1 MRNDELEW
9 NSSGQTEACYGCRF
23 LENIPMEWL
32 ERHDGHELVLRT
44 IVSETIRNGA
54 LGEVTLEAFTT

>member
-1 MRNDELEW
+1 MRNW
-9 NSSGQTEACYGCRF
+9 NSSGKTEACYGCRF

-32 ERHDGHELVLRT
+32 ERHDGHELVKLVLRT
-44 IVSETIRNGA
+44 IVSEAISSGA